1 MTYELVMNLTKK
13 KKHEICTGCLTPDQG
28 KINLSRDP
36 HD

>member
-1 MTYELVMNLTKK
+1 MTYEFDKKK